1 MDKPTSTIWE
11 IAGVVL
17 IITALGAFFLNAY
30 ITYQKV
36 RTKNW
41 N

>member
-1 MDKPTSTIWE
+1 MEKQNSIIWE

-17 IITALGAFFLNAY
+17 IVTALGAFFMNAY
-30 ITYQKV
+30 ITYMKV
-36 RTKNW
+36 KTKNW